1 MTRKVKI
8 AFQEVR
14 TKLEEKRTMKKI
26 SETLET

>member
-8 AFQEVR
+8 AFQEVQ